1 MFGKLAWARLR
12 FTFLMSTLLLSSGL
26 LAACGGESPT
36 PTATSPTV
44 GPTAIPAPTSA
55 LAYLA
60 WTDFKYADEA
70 EKVHQALT
78 RSRPNFGAWAS
89 WTESN
94 RWYLLVKDS
103 NSDRL
108 KARVGKDA
116 TITPVTYIA
125 EAQASGKTTGSFQA
139 YVLNLNRA
147 TVDIKAGGAKEA
159 ARMLFNRAV
168 QQSSITAGLLVF
180 TLDNDKIY
188 TILPATTPPD
198 KVMPLSSV
206 GKLEMVG
213 AGTKNLDDG
222 TIIATSASPLLGGLA
237 LKDPL
242 TYPTVADNHDFVS
255 FKGAATNFSGTSPVL
270 NFELR
275 PNSKIFEYSRA
286 NLGKYASLVFDR
298 QVISSGVIG
307 AALKDKGQM
316 PIPRWAGAGG
326 QADMQ
331 RFIDFMNSNPPQ
343 LFEAKELNTSPDFAF
358 SGSFT
363 H

>member
-1 MFGKLAWARLR
+1 MFGKLARSRLK
-12 FTFLMSTLLLSSGL
+12 FTFLIGVLLVSAGV
-26 LAACGGESPT
+26 LAACGGENAT

-44 GPTAIPAPTSA
+44 APTAIPAPATA

-70 EKVHQALT
+70 EKAHQTLAS
-78 RSRPNFGAWAS
+78 SRPDFGAWAS
-89 WTESN
+89 WTVSN
-94 RWYLLVKDS
+94 RWYLLVRDS
-103 NSDRL
+103 SPDRL

-116 TITPVTYIA
+116 NMAPVTYIA
-125 EAQASGKTTGSFQA
+125 EAQATGSTGNFQA
-139 YVLNLNRA
+139 YVLNLDRQ

-159 ARMLFNRAV
+159 ARLLFNRAV
-168 QQSSITAGLLVF
+168 QQSGITAGLLVF
-180 TLDNDKIY
+180 TLDDDKIY
-188 TILPATTPPD
+188 TILPAATTPE

-213 AGTKNLDDG
+213 AGTKSLDDG

-237 LKDPL
+237 LKDPT

-255 FKGAATNFSGTSPVL
+255 FKGAATNFSGGSPVL

-286 NLGKYASLVFDR
+286 NLGKYVSLVFDR

-316 PIPRWAGAGG
+316 PVPRWAGASG

-331 RFIDFMNSNPPQ
+331 RFIDFMNANPPQ
-343 LFEAKELNTSPDFAF
+343 LFEAKELNTSLNFAF